1 MQDILKEYRNPNATE
16 LNMVDL
22 EKLDSKLK
30 DRIVATVQAAHEAGK
45 DAFEEEYCD
54 GKDIFDFANDIEKEG
69 FEKCKTEAC
78 EHIEELIENLEFYS
92 EYTTEERAVTIRQ
105 AKEFLQ

>member
-1 MQDILKEYRNPNATE
+1 MYDILKEYCSPNANE
-16 LNMVDL
+16 LSTVDL

-54 GKDIFDFANDIEKEG
+54 GKDIYDFSNDIEKEG
-69 FEKCKTEAC
+69 FEKCKTEVY
-78 EHIEELIENLEFYS
+78 EHIAELIENLEFYS
-92 EYTTEERAVTIRQ
+92 DYTTEERAVTIRQ
-105 AKEFLQ
+105 AKEFLR